1 MRVTDFFIDNHDVI
15 VFIYGQVFFVM
26 GLAIALQSRRYSRL
40 DLSRSLSWL
49 AGGGLSGCHLGSR

>member
-40 DLSRSLSWL
+40 DLSRSLS
-49 AGGGLSGCHLGSR
+49 

>member
-49 AGGGLSGCHLGSR
+49 ALFGIVHGPPESN